1 MFRLIES
8 AAANAVMPGR
18 WRRAIVSVSGVLSLA
33 CAADCRAADSGWA
46 GSLVATSDY
55 VFRGISQTSGGAA
68 LQGDLHYRW
77 TAGAFAGVWASSIDL
92 PVPGVG
98 HTEINL
104 YAGWAWA
111 PTPDWSTRLSYVRYL
126 YPDASQDVH
135 YDYGELSGT
144 VGFRD
149 RVFATVSWSPDRAR
163 PAYYTGGRGRAWS
176 YELALRQPLWRW
188 FGAAAGVG
196 HYDLSDVYGVNYWA
210 WNATLTATAGRF
222 EVDLA
227 RFGSDDTARDF
238 FGRESA
244 GGRWALTGIWR
255 F

>member
-1 MFRLIES
+1 MRRTIVS
-8 AAANAVMPGR
+8 AVCAAAFA
-18 WRRAIVSVSGVLSLA
+18 W
-33 CAADCRAADSGWA
+33 AAGCRAADDGWG

-55 VFRGISQTSGGAA
+55 VFRGISQTSGDAA
-68 LQGDLHYRW
+68 IQGDLHYHW
-77 TAGAFAGVWASSIDL
+77 ASGAFAGAWASNINL
-92 PVPGVG
+92 PVADVG
-98 HTEINL
+98 HTEVNL

-126 YPDASQDVH
+126 YPDSGPDIH

-144 VGFRD
+144 IGFRD
-149 RVFATVSWSPDRAR
+149 RVFATVGWSPDRPR
-163 PAYYTGGRGRAWS
+163 PAYYAGGHAQSWS

-188 FGAAAGVG
+188 FGAAAGAG
-196 HYDLSDVYGVNYWA
+196 YYDLSDVFGLRYWA
-210 WNATLTATAGRF
+210 WNATLTASVGRF

-227 RFGSDDTARDF
+227 RFGTDDTARDW

-244 GGRWALTGIWR
+244 GDRWALTGIWR